1 MTLLEAVVATVLLAL
16 VAVACLDGTG
26 QAARLQHRSVQ
37 ASDAVAAAEAELE
50 RARLALPPSPSARVT
65 RSPYGPVMNGSVAPL
80 EQLSV
85 AVTGVDGRVVQLVRL
100 VPRASIAPGVSARN
114 LAGARP

>member
-26 QAARLQHRSVQ
+26 QAARLQQRSVQ
-37 ASDAVAAAEAELE
+37 ASAAVASAEAELE
-50 RARLALPPSPSARVT
+50 RARLALPPSPKARVT
-65 RSPYGPVMNGSVAPL
+65 RSPYGPVMNGGMAPL
-80 EQLSV
+80 EQV
-85 AVTGVDGRVVQLVRL
+85 WVEVTGVDGRVVQLARL
-100 VPRASIAPGVSARN
+100 VPRASMAPGASARD